1 MLELEEKQRETKV
14 KSNVAQS
21 PGNITAPR
29 NMVLYRVTILPVYL
43 GFGDWLFIN
52 IYSVVCFNLC
62 TKDNRLVGLVFK
74 EGPPKL

>member
-29 NMVLYRVTILPVYL
+29 NMVLYWVTILPVYL

-52 IYSVVCFNLC
+52 IYVVCFNLC